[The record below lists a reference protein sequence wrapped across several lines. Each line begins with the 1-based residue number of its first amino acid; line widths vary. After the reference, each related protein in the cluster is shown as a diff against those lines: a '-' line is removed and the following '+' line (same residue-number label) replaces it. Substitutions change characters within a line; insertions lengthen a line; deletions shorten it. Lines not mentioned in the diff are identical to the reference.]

1 MSCRN
6 HTSLRGAAEE
16 VGRHQIIKDLQCQ
29 PTNFEVYHDK
39 EWRFMER
46 SLKK

>member
-1 MSCRN
+1 MSCLN

-16 VGRHQIIKDLQCQ
+16 VGRHQIIKDLQYQ
-29 PTNFEVYHDK
+29 PTDFEFYHDK
-39 EWRFMER
+39 EWRFLES